1 MAERRK
7 ERKFNSCIRMKLTES
22 RRERELFTELL
33 IDWFLFLVLY
43 TSPLLSWMLRNPI
56 AWSIITICTE
66 PMIKLHFLFICRGEL
81 ASIMRRQR
89 SLKCFLYPHSP
100 LSWLPAFSQTTLV
113 KLVFR
118 SLGAR
123 VNNIKFG
130 DGVCTAHVQERAVLH
145 DVERMLPRYSSFSR
159 FLSVWQGGRRERERE
174 RERERASRG
183 TRLGHMAHLRLNSH
197 ISRLSWSG

>member
-1 MAERRK
+1 MQLTDSRSESA
-7 ERKFNSCIRMKLTES
+7 IKLNVKKSNCMVYYNNMHWANDQTTFS
-22 RRERELFTELL
+22 FYMSWWVS
-33 IDWFLFLVLY
+33 IDHEAAKIFKMLSL
-43 TSPLLSWMLRNPI
+43 SPLPS
-56 AWSIITICTE
+56 
-66 PMIKLHFLFICRGEL
+66 
-81 ASIMRRQR
+81 AS
-89 SLKCFLYPHSP
+89 
-100 LSWLPAFSQTTLV
+100 SQTTLV